1 MKWVAFMGLLLLS
14 GWTVGCASPC
24 DVLATAICERSGA
37 TSTACLEA
45 IQAAERARIQEQ
57 RACERV
63 SAMTQT
69 MSKNR

>member
-1 MKWVAFMGLLLLS
+1 MKWIVVAGLLLAS

-24 DVLATAICERSGA
+24 DTLATAICERSGA
-37 TSTACLEA
+37 TSTACQEA
-45 IQAAERARIQEQ
+45 TLAAERARIEEQ

-69 MSKNR
+69 LSKNR